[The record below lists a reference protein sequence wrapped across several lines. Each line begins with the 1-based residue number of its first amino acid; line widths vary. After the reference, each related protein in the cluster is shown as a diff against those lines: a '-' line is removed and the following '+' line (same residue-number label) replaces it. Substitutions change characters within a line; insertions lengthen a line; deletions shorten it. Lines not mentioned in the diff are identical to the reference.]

1 MLYNGTEYYYLKN
14 IQGDIIGILDGSGT
28 SVVEYSYDSWGKVI
42 EISGNQELGKRNPFR
57 YRGYYYDEETGF
69 YYVSS
74 RYYDPEVGRFISPD
88 TTDILG
94 ADSDLYDKNL
104 YAYCDN
110 NPVMRKDSS
119 GELWIAAVAVGVAT
133 QYAGDVLG
141 NLIAGKSGMDLFT
154 LTSSIGEYVA
164 AGVTA
169 LIPGSGI
176 GGSLIR
182 NITSEAII
190 SVERH
195 VTGKSNNLR
204 SSVTN
209 VVVGTLIDTR
219 VESVTNRVTKYVR
232 TKTSATYS
240 QEANTMRQKNPNV
253 STNTIRTSA
262 QRSVRWGN
270 RLAKGIE
277 FVFNSIRSAL
287 PW

>member
-119 GELWIAAVAVGVAT
+119 GELWIAAVA
-133 QYAGDVLG
+133 
-141 NLIAGKSGMDLFT
+141 
-154 LTSSIGEYVA
+154 

>member
-1 MLYNGTEYYYLKN
+1 
-14 IQGDIIGILDGSGT
+14 
-28 SVVEYSYDSWGKVI
+28 
-42 EISGNQELGKRNPFR
+42 
-57 YRGYYYDEETGF
+57 
-69 YYVSS
+69 
-74 RYYDPEVGRFISPD
+74 
-88 TTDILG
+88 
-94 ADSDLYDKNL
+94 
-104 YAYCDN
+104 
-110 NPVMRKDSS
+110 MRKDSS
-119 GELWIAAVAVGVAT
+119 GELWIAAVAIGVAT

-219 VESVTNRVTKYVR
+219 VESVTNRVAKYVR
-232 TKTSATYS
+232 TKLQQPIHKKRIQCDKRILMY
-240 QEANTMRQKNPNV
+240 QQ
-253 STNTIRTSA
+253 IRFG
-262 QRSVRWGN
+262 RVHRD
-270 RLAKGIE
+270 L
-277 FVFNSIRSAL
+277 FVGEID
-287 PW
+287 

>member
-1 MLYNGTEYYYLKN
+1 M
-14 IQGDIIGILDGSGT
+14 
-28 SVVEYSYDSWGKVI
+28 
-42 EISGNQELGKRNPFR
+42 
-57 YRGYYYDEETGF
+57 
-69 YYVSS
+69 
-74 RYYDPEVGRFISPD
+74 VGRFISPD
-88 TTDILG
+88 TTNILG
-94 ADSDLYDKNL
+94 VDRDLYDKNL

-110 NPVMRKDSS
+110 NPVMRKDSN
-119 GELWIAAVAVGVAT
+119 GELWITAIAVGIAT

-141 NLIAGKSGMDLFT
+141 NLFAGKRGIDLFT
-154 LTSSIGEYVA
+154 PTSSIGEYFA

-169 LIPGSGI
+169 LIPGTGI
-176 GGSLIR
+176 SGSLVR

-209 VVVGTLIDTR
+209 VVRGTLIDTG
-219 VESVTNRVTKYVR
+219 VESVSDRVTKFIR
-232 TKTSATYS
+232 SKTSKTYS
-240 QEANTMRQKNPNV
+240 QQANTVRQKNPNA

-277 FVFNSIRSAL
+277 FVINSIRSAL